1 MVASEWTSKEQKEWL
16 TAQLPGYLKCSTKSS
31 YAKFWPPIYE
41 QWEQQWPI
49 NNELSPELPDED
61 GLNAV
66 QSAAKG
72 KAVKRRQKVM
82 SLVNCEL
89 EILTEN

>member
-1 MVASEWTSKEQKEWL
+1 MVATEWTSKEQKEWL
-16 TAQLPGYLKCSTKSS
+16 TAQLPEYEKCSS
-31 YAKFWPPIYE
+31 YTKFWPPIYE

-49 NNELSPELPDED
+49 YKELWPELPDED
-61 GLNAV
+61 DLNAV
-66 QSAAKG
+66 QAAAKG
-72 KAVKRRQKVM
+72 KAVGRRQKVM

>member
-16 TAQLPGYLKCSTKSS
+16 TARLPGYQKCSTKSS

-41 QWEQQWPI
+41 QWEQKWPI
-49 NNELSPELPDED
+49 YKELWPELPDED

-89 EILTEN
+89 EILTKK